1 MNQNPLV
8 SVIIPTYN
16 RANMLRQAVDS
27 VLEQDYRPAEVL
39 VIDDG
44 SVDETPAVLAEYADR
59 IRRFR
64 RDNAGVSA
72 ARNTGIRAA
81 RGELIAFL
89 DSDDYWLPGKLTA
102 QVEWFLRHPENMI
115 CQTEEIW
122 VRNGRR
128 VNPRQKHRKRAGD
141 IFIASLSLCLVSP
154 SAVMLRR
161 RLLDETG
168 LFDPELP
175 ACEDYDLW
183 LRVSSRYRV
192 GLIEKPLLVRR
203 GGHPGQLSAAPG
215 LDRYR
220 IHAIRKI
227 LDAGDLS
234 LAQRKAAVSALEK
247 KCAIYAA
254 GCEKRAKHEEAARYR
269 MIADALKQEKF
280 DSPGSTD
287 SVTGEKGK
295 RCLHKKQAP

>member
-1 MNQNPLV
+1 MSSHPLV
-8 SVIIPTYN
+8 SVIIPAYD
-16 RANMLRQAVDS
+16 RAQMLRQAVDS
-27 VLEQDYRPAEVL
+27 VLEQDYPYTEIL

-44 SVDETPAVLAEYADR
+44 SVDDTPIILADYEGR
-59 IRRFR
+59 IRVFR
-64 RDNAGVSA
+64 QENTGVSA
-72 ARNTGIRAA
+72 ARNLGIRAS

-89 DSDDYWLPGKLTA
+89 DSDDYWLSEKLTT
-102 QVEWFLRHPENMI
+102 QVDWFLRHPEAMI

-122 VRNGRR
+122 IRNGRR

-161 RLLDETG
+161 NLLDETG

-183 LRVSSRYRV
+183 LRVSSRYQV
-192 GLIEKPLLVRR
+192 GLIEKPLLIRR
-203 GGHPGQLSAAPG
+203 AGHPGQLSAAPG

-227 LDAGDLS
+227 LETGDLS
-234 LAQRKAAVSALEK
+234 SAQREAAISTLEN

-254 GCEKRAKHEEAARYR
+254 GCEKRGKDEEAARYR
-269 MIADALKQEKF
+269 MIADAAK
-280 DSPGSTD
+280 
-287 SVTGEKGK
+287 
-295 RCLHKKQAP
+295 

>member
-1 MNQNPLV
+1 MNRHPLV
-8 SVIIPTYN
+8 SVIIPAYN
-16 RANMLRQAVDS
+16 RAGMLRQAVDS
-27 VLEQDYRPAEVL
+27 VLEQDYRPTEVL

-44 SVDETPAVLAEYADR
+44 SVDETPVVLSAYEDR
-59 IRRFR
+59 IRCFR
-64 RDNAGVSA
+64 QENAGVSA
-72 ARNTGIRAA
+72 ARNTGIRAS
-81 RGELIAFL
+81 RGEFIAFL

-102 QVEWFLRHPENMI
+102 QVDWFLGHPESMI

-122 VRNGRR
+122 IRNGRR

-141 IFIASLSLCLVSP
+141 IFIESLSLCLVSP

-227 LDAGDLS
+227 LDTGNLS
-234 LAQRKAAVSALEK
+234 PPQREAAVSTLEK

-254 GCEKRAKHEEAARYR
+254 GCEKRGKYEEAARYR
-269 MIADALKQEKF
+269 MMADAAKQEKIGY
-280 DSPGSTD
+280 P
-287 SVTGEKGK
+287 
-295 RCLHKKQAP
+295 PI

>member
-1 MNQNPLV
+1 MNRHPIV

-16 RANMLRQAVDS
+16 RAQMLRQAVES
-27 VLEQDYRPAEVL
+27 VLEQDYPCTEIL

-44 SVDETPAVLAEYADR
+44 SVDDTPMVLADYEDR
-59 IRRFR
+59 IRFFR
-64 RDNAGVSA
+64 QENTGVSA
-72 ARNTGIRAA
+72 ARNLGIRAS

-89 DSDDYWLPGKLTA
+89 DSDDYWLPEKLTT
-102 QVEWFLRHPENMI
+102 QVDWFLRHPEAMI

-122 VRNGRR
+122 IRNGRR

-161 RLLDETG
+161 NLLDETG
-168 LFDPELP
+168 LFDPALP

-183 LRVSSRYRV
+183 LRVSSRYQV
-192 GLIEKPLLVRR
+192 GLIEKPLLIRR
-203 GGHPGQLSAAPG
+203 AGHPGQLSAAPG

-220 IHAIRKI
+220 IHAIRNI
-227 LDAGDLS
+227 LDTGDLS
-234 LAQRKAAVSALEK
+234 RAQREAAISTLED

-254 GCEKRAKHEEAARYR
+254 GCEKRGRHEEAARYQ
-269 MIADALKQEKF
+269 MIADAAK
-280 DSPGSTD
+280 
-287 SVTGEKGK
+287 
-295 RCLHKKQAP
+295 

>member
-1 MNQNPLV
+1 MNRHPIV

-16 RANMLRQAVDS
+16 RAQMLRQAVES
-27 VLEQDYRPAEVL
+27 VLEQDYPCTEIL

-44 SVDETPAVLAEYADR
+44 SVDDTPMVLADYEDR
-59 IRRFR
+59 IRFFR
-64 RDNAGVSA
+64 QENTGVSA
-72 ARNTGIRAA
+72 ARNLGIRAS

-89 DSDDYWLPGKLTA
+89 DSDDYWLPEKLTT
-102 QVEWFLRHPENMI
+102 QVDWFLRHPEAMI

-122 VRNGRR
+122 IRNGRR

-161 RLLDETG
+161 NLLDETG

-183 LRVSSRYRV
+183 LRVSSRYQV
-192 GLIEKPLLVRR
+192 GLIEKPLLIRR
-203 GGHPGQLSAAPG
+203 AGHPGQLSAAPG

-220 IHAIRKI
+220 IHAIRNI
-227 LDAGDLS
+227 LDTGDLS
-234 LAQRKAAVSALEK
+234 RAQREAAISTLED

-254 GCEKRAKHEEAARYR
+254 GCEKRGRHEEAARYQ
-269 MIADALKQEKF
+269 MIADAAKQ
-280 DSPGSTD
+280 
-287 SVTGEKGK
+287 GK
-295 RCLHKKQAP
+295 I

>member
-1 MNQNPLV
+1 MNRHPIV

-16 RANMLRQAVDS
+16 RAQMLRQAVES
-27 VLEQDYRPAEVL
+27 VLEQDYPCTEIL

-44 SVDETPAVLAEYADR
+44 SVDDTPMVLADYEDR
-59 IRRFR
+59 IRFFR
-64 RDNAGVSA
+64 QENTGVSA
-72 ARNTGIRAA
+72 ARNLGIRAS

-89 DSDDYWLPGKLTA
+89 DSDDYWLSEKLTT
-102 QVEWFLRHPENMI
+102 QVDWFLRHPEAMI

-122 VRNGRR
+122 IRNGRR

-161 RLLDETG
+161 NLLDETG

-183 LRVSSRYRV
+183 LRVSSRYQV
-192 GLIEKPLLVRR
+192 GLIEKPLLIRR
-203 GGHPGQLSAAPG
+203 AGHPGQLSAAPG

-220 IHAIRKI
+220 IHAIRNI
-227 LDAGDLS
+227 LDTGDLS
-234 LAQRKAAVSALEK
+234 RAQREAAISTLED

-254 GCEKRAKHEEAARYR
+254 GCEKRGRHEEAARYQ
-269 MIADALKQEKF
+269 MIADAAKQ
-280 DSPGSTD
+280 
-287 SVTGEKGK
+287 GK
-295 RCLHKKQAP
+295 I

>member
-1 MNQNPLV
+1 MNSLPINCHPLV

-16 RANMLRQAVDS
+16 RAQMLRQAVDS
-27 VLEQDYRPAEVL
+27 ALEQDYPRTEIL

-44 SVDETPAVLAEYADR
+44 SADETPIMLADYEDR
-59 IRRFR
+59 IRFFR
-64 RDNAGVSA
+64 QENTGVSA
-72 ARNTGIRAA
+72 ARNLGIRAS

-89 DSDDYWLPGKLTA
+89 DSDDYWLPGKLA
-102 QVEWFLRHPENMI
+102 IQADWFLRHPGALI

-122 VRNGRR
+122 IRNGRR
-128 VNPRQKHRKRAGD
+128 VNPRLKHRKREGD
-141 IFIASLSLCLVSP
+141 IFIESLSLCLVSP

-161 RLLDETG
+161 SLLDETG

-183 LRVSSRYRV
+183 LRISSRYRV

-227 LDAGDLS
+227 LATGNLNP
-234 LAQRKAAVSALEK
+234 AQREAAISTLK
-247 KCAIYAA
+247 DKCAIYAV
-254 GCEKRAKHEEAARYR
+254 GCEKRGKYEEAARYR
-269 MIADALKQEKF
+269 RIADAAK
-280 DSPGSTD
+280 
-287 SVTGEKGK
+287 
-295 RCLHKKQAP
+295 